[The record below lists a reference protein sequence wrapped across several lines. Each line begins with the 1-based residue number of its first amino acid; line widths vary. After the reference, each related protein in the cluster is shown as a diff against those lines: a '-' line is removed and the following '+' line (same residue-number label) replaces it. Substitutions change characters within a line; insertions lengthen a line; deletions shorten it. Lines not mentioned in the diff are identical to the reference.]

1 MARRLECGGGGGGG
15 VGLRACPKEGPPE
28 SRGAEGAAPACPGT
42 GTAAGGI
49 DFGPGGGRS
58 PTENAKDACS
68 CPGPRGASRSCS
80 EPHVTRQLCVAP
92 SLWGVS
98 EVTGPQVSPPSDL
111 CRHRQGTKP
120 HTARP
125 SAPPGR
131 SRPPLVLCLW
141 GKVRVTWDRGPHLSL
156 TCHLKILLSACFWPS
171 GGPKPA
177 RAPRGDHGPGRYLGR
192 TGSGPRERAQEEKTG
207 RGLDWRGGCHQ
218 GGAFLQLHANRPGA
232 QAGIRPG
239 RGHFGGPLPLLSPQ
253 PRRQGQQGI
262 AGPAGAGQGG
272 RDRSHSFRK
281 PLLDPLCSSF
291 AGSVQRGCPRAPSW
305 GVQKLLS
312 PDCRAPPFPTPAAN

>member
-207 RGLDWRGGCHQ
+207 RGLDWRGGVIKEGPSSSSTQTAPVPRLASGRAEAISEDLCPSCRPSPEGRASKASPVQ
-218 GGAFLQLHANRPGA
+218 QVRVREGGTEATPSGSPCSILSAPLSWDLYKGDAHGLPR
-232 QAGIRPG
+232 
-239 RGHFGGPLPLLSPQ
+239 GGP
-253 PRRQGQQGI
+253 R
-262 AGPAGAGQGG
+262 
-272 RDRSHSFRK
+272 
-281 PLLDPLCSSF
+281 
-291 AGSVQRGCPRAPSW
+291 
-305 GVQKLLS
+305 
-312 PDCRAPPFPTPAAN
+312 NY